1 VPLIVKTKGGR
12 SYDQAAK
19 SKWSLLHLRRAETFE
34 RLPLENTAERTSY
47 RGRGELAHMKDQ
59 EIKAGIP

>member
-19 SKWSLLHLRRAETFE
+19 SKWSLLHLRRAE
-34 RLPLENTAERTSY
+34 RSKDYRWRTQQSGLHIVEEVNW
-47 RGRGELAHMKDQ
+47 RT
-59 EIKAGIP
+59 